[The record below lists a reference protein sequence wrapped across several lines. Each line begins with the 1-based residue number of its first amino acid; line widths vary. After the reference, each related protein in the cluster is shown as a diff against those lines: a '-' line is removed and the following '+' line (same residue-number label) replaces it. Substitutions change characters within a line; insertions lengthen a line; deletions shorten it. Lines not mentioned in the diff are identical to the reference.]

1 MTSQFYIAAVIKAI
15 DSSKSLFPAAS
26 ADADRCNASP
36 TPTEL
41 IAKLLPQVIA
51 YIFVT
56 VFILK

>member
-41 IAKLLPQVIA
+41 IAKLLPQT
-51 YIFVT
+51 T
-56 VFILK
+56 VRILLLFLLIK